1 MQKLILKKNI
11 YLITFIISLLSI
23 FGAIYIE
30 YVLGVKPCVLCLY
43 QRVPYL
49 ISIFICFLGYY
60 NNKNLILLYLLLLTF
75 FTSIILSGYHLGIEN
90 DIFKEFSG
98 CSNENINLID
108 KEKLLNSL
116 NFSQLNCK
124 DVSFKLFGLS
134 LAAINLMVSIFISVL
149 LLILLKNEKNR

>member
-1 MQKLILKKNI
+1 MEKLILKKNI

-75 FTSIILSGYHLGIEN
+75 LISIILSGYHLGIEN
-90 DIFKEFSG
+90 NIFKEFSG

>member
-98 CSNENINLID
+98 CSNENINIID
-108 KEKLLNSL
+108 KEELLNSL

-134 LAAINLMVSIFISVL
+134 LAAINLMVSVFISVL

>member
-134 LAAINLMVSIFISVL
+134 LAAINLMVSVFISVL